1 VLLDGVEFSKQ
12 LFLSLAKCRE
22 TLFVCSAF
30 IKLKAL
36 QSDEFRKYLA
46 GKNVT
51 VIARWQKRDLLCGA
65 SDLSVYE
72 FCKSQGWNFGVDL
85 NLHGK
90 IFLVDE
96 SEIFLGS
103 ANLTQRGL
111 HLGLVGN
118 HEFGTKISAESADLD
133 KIQKFI
139 ESEVTWIDNSLMRKL
154 KYDIEHSVNEPA
166 LASSSWSQ
174 SVLDIIQ
181 KPIWFLWV
189 HELIFSTP
197 EDLLSP
203 NLDNEN
209 VVHDLDLLG
218 LTIDNLNADT
228 LKLAFK
234 RMRLFGWMRTIL
246 KIGSSSFG
254 GISSK
259 LHSSILD
266 DPKPYRIDIKN
277 YNKIIFEW
285 ARFINDVFEIERPN
299 YSQVLSLK
307 ETKIS

>member
-22 TLFVCSAF
+22 ALFVCSAF

-203 NLDNEN
+203 NL
-209 VVHDLDLLG
+209 
-218 LTIDNLNADT
+218 NADT